1 MRNTNFRFA
10 GITTSGS
17 VPSEQ
22 FDLAL
27 SDASIDKRQALQAE
41 ADVSPTKIG
50 VLDPKVSNK
59 VSASSKY
66 Y

>member
-27 SDASIDKRQALQAE
+27 SDASIDKRQAEQ